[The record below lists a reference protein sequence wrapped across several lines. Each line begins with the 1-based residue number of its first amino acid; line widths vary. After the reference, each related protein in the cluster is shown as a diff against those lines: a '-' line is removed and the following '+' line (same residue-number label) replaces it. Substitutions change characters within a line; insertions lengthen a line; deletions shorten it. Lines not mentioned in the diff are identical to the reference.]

1 MLDSELNDFKSRI
14 DLRDYAAAE
23 GYQEDIRYNPHRKQT
38 VSTCMRHP
46 VTDDKIFIGID
57 KKDEHYVY
65 WSARDKRDKGSIIDF
80 IVHRKRLNPRERRS
94 WRIIGEE
101 LRPWIGRPSLGASAF
116 TPLIPA
122 AKDRFTVEAKFADMR
137 IALRHPYLV
146 DERALPASLLESPRF
161 AGTVR
166 IDARRN
172 AIFPHYDDRGLCGYE
187 IKNHDF
193 TGFSKGGEKG
203 LWSSND
209 FPDDRCIMFGESAID
224 VTSHAALFPDAHTRY
239 RSISGKPNP
248 RQPGLIVAA
257 IVAMPPGSRII
268 TGMDAD
274 KDGRELVDVVRQ
286 AYEFS
291 GRPDM
296 TIENDEPL
304 GAKDWNELLQARP
317 QPLLPYRL
325 QVPSVA

>member
-23 GYQEDIRYNPHRKQT
+23 GYQEDIRYNPQRKET

-57 KKDEHYVY
+57 KKDGHYVY
-65 WSARDKRDKGSIIDF
+65 WSARDDKDNGSIIDF
-80 IVHRKRLNPRERRS
+80 VAHRKRLNPRERRS

-122 AKDRFTVEAKFADMR
+122 AKDRFTVETKFADMR
-137 IALRHPYLV
+137 VALRHPYLV
-146 DERALPASLLESPRF
+146 NERALPASLLESPRF
-161 AGTVR
+161 AGTIRV
-166 IDARRN
+166 DARGN
-172 AIFPHYDDRGLCGYE
+172 AIFPHYDEHGLCGYE

-193 TGFSKGGEKG
+193 TGFSTGGEKG

-224 VTSHAALFPDAHTRY
+224 VTSYAALFPDAHTRY

-248 RQPGLIVAA
+248 RQPGRVLAA
-257 IVAMPPGSRII
+257 IVAMPPGSLII
-268 TGMDAD
+268 GGMDAD
-274 KDGRELVDVVRQ
+274 KDGRELAGVVRQ
-286 AYEFS
+286 AFEFS
-291 GRPDM
+291 GR
-296 TIENDEPL
+296 NDLRFHEEEPL
-304 GAKDWNELLQARP
+304 KVKDWNDQLKAKP
-317 QPLLPYRL
+317 QPLLSYRP
-325 QVPSVA
+325 QVPSLA